1 MYRPGLRCSD
11 APVSG
16 HCAGQHGERCL
27 LQGLVKDQIGHVLR
41 SDDHVS
47 PSNIR
52 QTATKTPRK
61 TPRKG
66 WKTGPSPDIYGSL
79 SNFFPI

>member
-1 MYRPGLRCSD
+1 MLCIDQVSD

-52 QTATKTPRK
+52 QTATKTYDNTTKRMEDWARSRHLWQFK
-61 TPRKG
+61 Q
-66 WKTGPSPDIYGSL
+66 
-79 SNFFPI
+79 FFPI